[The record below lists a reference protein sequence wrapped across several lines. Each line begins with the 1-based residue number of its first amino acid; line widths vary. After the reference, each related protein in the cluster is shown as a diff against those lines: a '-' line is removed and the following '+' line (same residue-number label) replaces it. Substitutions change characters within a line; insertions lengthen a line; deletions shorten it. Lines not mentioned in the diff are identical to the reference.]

1 MGVLDPSCDN
11 LRGVL
16 DVLGGFELILD
27 WEGDLTV
34 GDSGTRLIGRTDRPG
49 ADDDVMDE
57 VDGDRTLV
65 PAIEADIG
73 VDGCLL
79 EFDEDLVTGVDG
91 LLRCCGK
98 ELNITGL
105 SLTADGSGS
114 TTHVSFITLKLVLGD
129 NVILPLAP
137 LGDI

>member
-1 MGVLDPSCDN
+1 ME
-11 LRGVL
+11 
-16 DVLGGFELILD
+16 VLGGLLLLLED

-34 GDSGTRLIGRTDRPG
+34 GDSGTRFMGLTGRPVGGDEDEVTD
-49 ADDDVMDE
+49 D
-57 VDGDRTLV
+57 VDGDLTLV
-65 PAIEADIG
+65 AANEADIG

-79 EFDEDLVTGVDG
+79 ETLDVTLETGVDG
-91 LLRCCGK
+91 LLRYCGK

-129 NVILPLAP
+129 KVILPLAP